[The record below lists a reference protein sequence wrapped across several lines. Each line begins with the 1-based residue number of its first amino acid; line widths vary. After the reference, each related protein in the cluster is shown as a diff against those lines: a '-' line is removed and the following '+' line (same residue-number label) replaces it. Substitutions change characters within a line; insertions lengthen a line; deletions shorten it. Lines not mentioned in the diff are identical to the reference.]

1 MMKEY
6 KVTAE
11 RISAFG
17 TYLLAQERVA
27 GTREKYLRDLRA
39 FAAFLDG
46 QSVTKE
52 RAADWKE
59 HLLNAGY
66 QPATINS
73 MLAVLDSFRFAGL
86 EQCRVK
92 YLRVQRRLF
101 REQSKELSRQDY
113 GRLIET
119 AHALKQRLALL
130 IGTGWR
136 RSETGGAVHHAEAAK
151 TGRAEISLKGKIR
164 TILLPSKLCR
174 KLLKYAKKQKIASG
188 KLFLTRSGNGLS
200 RRQIW
205 SEMKRLCQKA
215 GVEASKCFPII

>member
-59 HLLNAGY
+59 HLLNAGD
-66 QPATINS
+66 
-73 MLAVLDSFRFAGL
+73 LHWRAGPFGGGKRVGCL
-86 EQCRVK
+86 ELENGCAPLSGRYCR
-92 YLRVQRRLF
+92 
-101 REQSKELSRQDY
+101 
-113 GRLIET
+113 
-119 AHALKQRLALL
+119 A
-130 IGTGWR
+130 WR
-136 RSETGGAVHHAEAAK
+136 RRNFRIHRNA
-151 TGRAEISLKGKIR
+151 L
-164 TILLPSKLCR
+164 
-174 KLLKYAKKQKIASG
+174 
-188 KLFLTRSGNGLS
+188 
-200 RRQIW
+200 
-205 SEMKRLCQKA
+205 
-215 GVEASKCFPII
+215 